1 MRREV
6 LDERREMHCFKA
18 SLSEQD
24 FERVGVAS
32 GRACVCI

>member
-1 MRREV
+1 MGVERREV
-6 LDERREMHCFKA
+6 HCFKA

-32 GRACVCI
+32 GRAYVFV